1 MEIVAVA
8 NESYHEPTAELT
20 DETRDMHR
28 TISFLMEELKVD
40 DWYYHPFDASKDKK
54 LFSFIIETKKKNMQR
69 WCSSE

>member
-1 MEIVAVA
+1 MEIVAAA
-8 NESYHEPTAELT
+8 NESYHEPIAELT

-54 LFSFIIETKKKNMQR
+54 LF
-69 WCSSE
+69 